1 MIEVGEYVR
10 TKDGYIFKILTKENT
25 NYGCCG
31 ITDSNN
37 TKYTTYTY
45 NKRSFNDI
53 KNKIV
58 KHSKNIIDLIEV
70 GDYVNGYKVITV
82 DTDAPNNCKE
92 CIELDRNN
100 AYEYQWIS
108 RNEIK
113 AILTKELYQANCYT
127 VTVERKE
134 E

>member
-1 MIEVGEYVR
+1 MEICIGDYVR

-58 KHSKNIIDLIEV
+58 NHSKNIIDLIEV
-70 GDYVNGYKVITV
+70 GDIVKL
-82 DTDAPNNCKE
+82 DDE
-92 CIELDRNN
+92 FIEYRLIDVFD
-100 AYEYQWIS
+100 ESIIEGLKQDVKTGVK
-108 RNEIK
+108 IK
-113 AILTKELYQANCYT
+113 SILTKEQYMQNCY
-127 VTVERKE
+127 EIPE
-134 E
+134 

>member
-58 KHSKNIIDLIEV
+58 KHSKNIIDLVEV
-70 GDYVNGYKVITV
+70 GDFVNRERILDITGDYVHTNE
-82 DTDAPNNCKE
+82 TDHNRFYLEKH
-92 CIELDRNN
+92 
-100 AYEYQWIS
+100 
-108 RNEIK
+108 IK
-113 AILTKELYQANCYT
+113 TILTKELYHANCYT
-127 VTVERKE
+127 VERKKKDD
-134 E
+134 

>member
-1 MIEVGEYVR
+1 MEICIGEYVR

-70 GDYVNGYKVITV
+70 GDIVVML
-82 DTDAPNNCKE
+82 DTKFNTKDYIFIDDIEMLQAVRTDLKDRCK
-92 CIELDRNN
+92 L
-100 AYEYQWIS
+100 IS
-108 RNEIK
+108 
-113 AILTKELYQANCYT
+113 ILTKEQYHANCYT
-127 VTVERKE
+127 VERKE
-134 E
+134 

>member
-1 MIEVGEYVR
+1 MIEVGEWVR

-58 KHSKNIIDLIEV
+58 KHSKNIIDLLQE
-70 GDYVNGYKVITV
+70 GDYANGYKVIAKSDDGYIV
-82 DTDAPNNCKE
+82 ISTDD
-92 CIELDRNN
+92 IEQGELL
-100 AYEYQWIS
+100 AEE
-108 RNEIK
+108 EIET
-113 AILTKELYQANCYT
+113 ILTKELYQANCYT
-127 VTVERKE
+127 VERKE
-134 E
+134 

>member
-1 MIEVGEYVR
+1 MIEAGEYVR
-10 TKDGYIFKILTKENT
+10 TKKGKIFQ
-25 NYGCCG
+25 YGKG
-31 ITDSNN
+31 RAYLGKDNA
-37 TKYTTYTY
+37 
-45 NKRSFNDI
+45 
-53 KNKIV
+53 IV
-58 KHSKNIIDLIEV
+58 KHSKIISEVVEV

-113 AILTKELYQANCYT
+113 TILTKELYQANCYT
-127 VTVERKE
+127 VERKE
-134 E
+134 EC

>member
-1 MIEVGEYVR
+1 MKIEVGEYVR

-58 KHSKNIIDLIEV
+58 KHSKNIIDLVEV
-70 GDYVNGYKVITV
+70 GDYINENRVYKITS
-82 DTDAPNNCKE
+82 A
-92 CIELDRNN
+92 CI
-100 AYEYQWIS
+100 YCVG
-108 RNEIK
+108 K
-113 AILTKELYQANCYT
+113 AVQNKLTINIETILTKEQMEANQYY
-127 VTVERKE
+127 VEKDKRI
-134 E
+134 

>member
-1 MIEVGEYVR
+1 MEICIGEYVR

-70 GDYVNGYKVITV
+70 GDIVHTRDVLNEDIVYIWSEEYLKALKEDLKNG
-82 DTDAPNNCKE
+82 
-92 CIELDRNN
+92 IELVD
-100 AYEYQWIS
+100 
-108 RNEIK
+108 
-113 AILTKELYQANCYT
+113 ILTKERYQANCYT
-127 VTVERKE
+127 VEQ
-134 E
+134 